1 MSKYKILFVDDEPH
15 VTAALVR
22 AMRREPCETF
32 NVDSAKAGLELLEKE
47 HINVVV
53 SDEQMPGMSGSEFLT
68 VVRKKYPDTIRIILT
83 GQASLEAT
91 IRAINEAGVYR
102 FFTKPCNAVDLKAT
116 IRQALQQK
124 QLVKHTRK
132 LLKKYQQQAAVIEEL
147 EVTSPGTGI
156 LDLNT
161 DEDGAILVED
171 VEANLEDLLREMG

>member
-15 VTAALVR
+15 ITSALVR
-22 AMRREPCETF
+22 AMRHEPCETF
-32 NVDSAKAGLELLEKE
+32 NVESAKAGLELLTKE
-47 HINVVV
+47 HIHVVV

-68 VVRKKYPDTIRIILT
+68 IVRDKYPDTIRIILT

-102 FFTKPCNAVDLKAT
+102 FFTKPCSAVDLKAT

-124 QLVKHTRK
+124 QLVKQTRK
-132 LLKKYQQQAAVIEEL
+132 LLEKYQKQAAAIEQL
-147 EVTSPGTGI
+147 EVSSPG
-156 LDLNT
+156 LLSLET